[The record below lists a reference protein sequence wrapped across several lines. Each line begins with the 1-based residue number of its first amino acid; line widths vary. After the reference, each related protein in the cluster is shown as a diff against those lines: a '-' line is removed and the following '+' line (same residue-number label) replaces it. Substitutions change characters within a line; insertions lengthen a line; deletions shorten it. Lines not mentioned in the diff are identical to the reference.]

1 MVKIFDSCQKIK
13 RSKDFTPCTVIR
25 GIYTFLKNIK
35 TTGTTGRNLKN
46 IPTFAVVR

>member
-1 MVKIFDSCQKIK
+1 M
-13 RSKDFTPCTVIR
+13 RRPCKGFYSQLSDP

-35 TTGTTGRNLKN
+35 TTRTTGRNLKN